1 MLTRGAAPDAR
12 AGIDGQGRRL
22 IAIARVCAAH
32 EPSQALQAHLDGRTL
47 SIAGHPGANTV
58 LVQGRVS
65 RARKLRPGQYT
76 LTVVAANGAGSSR
89 PQSLRFTIVP

>member
-1 MLTRGAAPDAR
+1 M
-12 AGIDGQGRRL
+12 
-22 IAIARVCAAH
+22 
-32 EPSQALQAHLDGRTL
+32 SHLKRCKRTL
-47 SIAGHPGANTV
+47 TAATLSFAGHPGTNTV

-65 RARKLRPGQYT
+65 QARKLRPGQYT